1 MMTNPKS
8 IASCFEDYL
17 LECEYSKGLRPKT
30 IQTYKDV
37 FKNFSNLIPEVKSI
51 DDLQPYIIQEFFKRL
66 GIRAKRRGK
75 TLKASSIRT
84 YFNKLSAFLNW
95 LSRQQLIANDFSS
108 KLIKPPNPKYEDE
121 KALHQNQVS
130 KLIGTIHLHTID
142 DVFMQKRDLVIIYL
156 LLYTGI
162 RRGELLGLRIQDVD
176 FYNKTL
182 FVNGNTSK
190 SKKSRYIP
198 LHFIL
203 LTHLKSYLNYRQSM
217 HSKCDALI
225 VSTKKD
231 SALTDHG
238 LKHWVT
244 KYNCLSRVKFHI
256 HQFRHTFACNLA
268 KENANI
274 ISIRNV
280 LGHAST
286 RMTEHYLR
294 SIKTENARLYI
305 NNLGY

>member
-1 MMTNPKS
+1 MTEHTEEDDLISEPASEQQEDLFEHHNLIADVGQEALRIDKFLMKRLPNVSRNRLQS
-8 IASCFEDYL
+8 IA
-17 LECEYSKGLRPKT
+17 
-30 IQTYKDV
+30 
-37 FKNFSNLIPEVKSI
+37 
-51 DDLQPYIIQEFFKRL
+51 
-66 GIRAKRRGK
+66 
-75 TLKASSIRT
+75 KA
-84 YFNKLSAFLNW
+84 
-95 LSRQQLIANDFSS
+95 
-108 KLIKPPNPKYEDE
+108 
-121 KALHQNQVS
+121 
-130 KLIGTIHLHTID
+130 G
-142 DVFMQKRDLVIIYL
+142 
-156 LLYTGI
+156 
-162 RRGELLGLRIQDVD
+162 
-176 FYNKTL
+176 TL
-182 FVNGNTSK
+182 FVNGSTSK

-203 LTHLKSYLNYRQSM
+203 VTHLKSYLNYRKSM

-225 VSTKKD
+225 ISSKKD
-231 SALTDHG
+231 AALTDHG

-244 KYNCLSRVKFHI
+244 KYNRLSGVKFHI

-294 SIKTENARLYI
+294 SIKTENARLHI